1 MRQACGSSCSSSSSA
16 SLPTRSSAPREA
28 SEATPWTAAQ
38 AAVAAASGAPFFKEW
53 QGPGPKLPAAAGQHV
68 VTGDE
73 VEGVGVLDGV
83 GDVGPRGLLEACL
96 GIGEASAELIEA
108 HLGDGGQ

>member
-1 MRQACGSSCSSSSSA
+1 MDGRPGCGRGGLGRIRA
-16 SLPTRSSAPREA
+16 FLGEA
-28 SEATPWTAAQ
+28 
-38 AAVAAASGAPFFKEW
+38 GAPFFKEW
-53 QGPGPKLPAAAGQHV
+53 QGPGPKLSAAAGQHV

-83 GDVGPRGLLEACL
+83 GDVGPRYLLESCR